1 MYLTQYE
8 LLQYIRHSCI
18 EGDWLTSLGF
28 MGVVHIIHRFIQL
41 TRSLGF
47 IGGYR
52 FYQFT
57 ALPFSIATVFSRVH
71 QGSKRVEV
79 DGSRRRHQYSPVYRL
94 LANDNKFKTA
104 MPGIHPLGGASCRE
118 PGLDHKF
125 LKLDLFPTP
134 LIEVMVTIR
143 PQGRSSLPNSKE
155 IYCLLGK
162 TVTML

>member
-18 EGDWLTSLGF
+18 EGDWLTSLEF
-28 MGVVHIIHRFIQL
+28 MGLVHIIHRFIQL
-41 TRSLGF
+41 TRSLRF

-79 DGSRRRHQYSPVYRL
+79 DGSRRRHQYSPVYRR
-94 LANDNKFKTA
+94 LANDN
-104 MPGIHPLGGASCRE
+104 
-118 PGLDHKF
+118 
-125 LKLDLFPTP
+125 
-134 LIEVMVTIR
+134 
-143 PQGRSSLPNSKE
+143 NSKQQCQGYTHWGCILSRAWVGSQISKNK
-155 IYCLLGK
+155 IYFQLH
-162 TVTML
+162 